1 LHSFPAGAYI
11 SLILQEK
18 LKNTQVWK
26 QEGMV
31 SAEIEAALALS
42 NSSVNILN
50 ADSVSRNVHS
60 ESESREKSE
69 SRTKHH
75 QLKTSCRADAVA
87 AG

>member
-1 LHSFPAGAYI
+1 
-11 SLILQEK
+11 
-18 LKNTQVWK
+18 
-26 QEGMV
+26 
-31 SAEIEAALALS
+31 
-42 NSSVNILN
+42 
-50 ADSVSRNVHS
+50 VHS